1 MNYRMILY
9 LSGQIL
15 RILGGLM
22 ILPLLVALIY
32 NEPASRNAFALTSF
46 VLLAAGSL
54 ITWKKPENKSL
65 YNREGLATV
74 AVAWLLVSIFGGIP
88 FLLSGDIPNYADCI
102 FEITSGFTTT
112 GSTIL
117 TDIESMSHASL
128 FWRAFSHFL
137 GGMGVLVF
145 MLTILP
151 HNDTRTMHIVRAE
164 SPGPTVGK
172 LVAKMSFSVRI
183 LYGMYFV
190 LTLIQTIF
198 LLFGGMDLFEA
209 LCHAFATAGTGGFG
223 ITNNSAADYNSV
235 YIEVVIT
242 VFMLLFSINFTLYY
256 LLLMKKW
263 KAVLQNEE
271 LRVFLGICIVSILL
285 IAVNITSVYGSFW
298 QGLRYSSF
306 QVMSII
312 STSGFATANY
322 IDWPVLSQTILLLLM
337 FVGGCA
343 GSTGGGLKVMRI
355 LLLFKIAVR
364 QIRCALNPR
373 AVVTI
378 KCDGKAVD
386 KDVVQGTAA
395 YFILFAFLLAV
406 SILLLSLDGHDAAT
420 TVTAVIT
427 CLNNVGPGLGE
438 INPAG
443 NFSGF
448 SDWATILLS
457 IIMLLGRLEIYP
469 LLVLFTCRKNK

>member
-9 LSGQIL
+9 LSGQFL
-15 RILGGLM
+15 RILGALM

-32 NEPASRNAFALTSF
+32 NEPASRNAFAVTALA
-46 VLLAAGSL
+46 LLVAGSV
-54 ITWKKPENKSL
+54 IAWKKPENKSL
-65 YNREGLATV
+65 YNREGLAVV
-74 AVAWLLVSIFGGIP
+74 AIVWLLVSVFGGIP
-88 FLLSGDIPNYADCI
+88 FLLSGDIPNFADCI

-117 TDIESMSHASL
+117 TDIESMSHATL

-145 MLTILP
+145 MLAILP

-183 LYGMYFV
+183 LYGMYIALTV
-190 LTLIQTIF
+190 LETIF

-223 ITNNSAADYNSV
+223 ITNNSVADYNSV
-235 YIEVVIT
+235 YIDVVIT
-242 VFMLLFSINFTLYY
+242 VFMTLFGINFTLYY

-263 KAVLQNEE
+263 KAVFQNEE
-271 LRVFLGICIVSILL
+271 LRVFLGICTAAILI
-285 IAVNITSVYGSFW
+285 IAFNIMDIYGSFW

-306 QVMSII
+306 QVMSTV
-312 STSGFATANY
+312 STTGFATASFT
-322 IDWPVLSQTILLLLM
+322 DWPVLSQIIIILLM

-355 LLLFKIAVR
+355 LLLCKIAFKE
-364 QIRCALNPR
+364 IRCVLNPR
-373 AVVTI
+373 AVITV

-386 KDVVQGTAA
+386 KDVLRGCSS
-395 YFILFAFLLAV
+395 YFVLFCLLMAL
-406 SILLLSLDGHDAAT
+406 SILLLSLDGHDVGT

-427 CLNNVGPGLGE
+427 CLNNVGPGIGE
-438 INPAG
+438 VNPAG

-448 SDWATILLS
+448 SEWAKLLLS
-457 IIMLLGRLEIYP
+457 MDMLLGRLEIYP

>member
-9 LSGQIL
+9 LSGQFL
-15 RILGGLM
+15 RILGALM

-32 NEPASRNAFALTSF
+32 NEPASRNAFAVTALA
-46 VLLAAGSL
+46 LLVAGSA
-54 ITWKKPENKSL
+54 IAWKKPENKSL
-65 YNREGLATV
+65 YNREGLAVV
-74 AVAWLLVSIFGGIP
+74 AIVWLMVSIFGGIP
-88 FLLSGDIPNYADCI
+88 FLLSGDIPNFADCI

-117 TDIESMSHASL
+117 TDIESMSHATL

-145 MLTILP
+145 MLAILP

-183 LYGMYFV
+183 LYGMYIALTV
-190 LTLIQTIF
+190 LETIF

-223 ITNNSAADYNSV
+223 ITNNSVADYNSV
-235 YIEVVIT
+235 YIDVVIT
-242 VFMLLFSINFTLYY
+242 IFMTLFGINFTLYY

-263 KAVLQNEE
+263 KSVLQNEE
-271 LRVFLGICIVSILL
+271 LRVFLGICAAAILI
-285 IAVNITSVYGSFW
+285 IAFNIMDIYGSFW

-306 QVMSII
+306 QVMSTV
-312 STSGFATANY
+312 STTGFATASFT
-322 IDWPVLSQTILLLLM
+322 DWPVHSQLIIILLL

-355 LLLFKIAVR
+355 LLLCKIALKE
-364 QIRCALNPR
+364 IRCVLNPR
-373 AVVTI
+373 TVITV

-386 KDVVQGTAA
+386 KDVLRGCSS
-395 YFILFAFLLAV
+395 YFVLFCLLMAL
-406 SILLLSLDGHDAAT
+406 SILLLSLDGHDVGT

-427 CLNNVGPGLGE
+427 CLNNVGPGIGE
-438 INPAG
+438 VNPAG

-448 SDWATILLS
+448 SEWAKILLS
-457 IIMLLGRLEIYP
+457 MDMLLGRLEIYP

>member
-9 LSGQIL
+9 LSGQFL
-15 RILGGLM
+15 RILGALM

-32 NEPASRNAFALTSF
+32 NEPASRNAFAVTALA
-46 VLLAAGSL
+46 LLVAGSA
-54 ITWKKPENKSL
+54 IAWKKPENKSL
-65 YNREGLATV
+65 YNREGLAVV
-74 AVAWLLVSIFGGIP
+74 AIVWLMVSIFGGIP
-88 FLLSGDIPNYADCI
+88 FLLSGDIPNFADCI

-117 TDIESMSHASL
+117 TDIESMSHATL

-145 MLTILP
+145 MLAILP

-183 LYGMYFV
+183 LYGMYIALTV
-190 LTLIQTIF
+190 LETIF

-223 ITNNSAADYNSV
+223 ITNNSVADYNSV
-235 YIEVVIT
+235 YIDVVIT
-242 VFMLLFSINFTLYY
+242 IFMTLFGINFTLYY

-263 KAVLQNEE
+263 KSVLKNEE
-271 LRVFLGICIVSILL
+271 LRVFLGICAAAILI
-285 IAVNITSVYGSFW
+285 IAFNIMDIYGSFW

-306 QVMSII
+306 QVMSTV
-312 STSGFATANY
+312 STTGFATASFT
-322 IDWPVLSQTILLLLM
+322 DWPVLSQIIIILLM

-343 GSTGGGLKVMRI
+343 GSTGGGLKVIRI
-355 LLLFKIAVR
+355 LLLCKIALKE
-364 QIRCALNPR
+364 IRCVLNPR
-373 AVVTI
+373 TVITV

-386 KDVVQGTAA
+386 KDVLRGCSS
-395 YFILFAFLLAV
+395 YFVLFCLLMAL
-406 SILLLSLDGHDAAT
+406 SILLLSLDGHDVGT

-427 CLNNVGPGLGE
+427 CLNNVGPGIGE
-438 INPAG
+438 VNPAG

-448 SDWATILLS
+448 SEWAKILLS
-457 IIMLLGRLEIYP
+457 MDMLLGRLEIYP

>member
-9 LSGQIL
+9 LSGQFL
-15 RILGGLM
+15 RILGALM

-32 NEPASRNAFALTSF
+32 NEPASRNAFAATAL
-46 VLLAAGSL
+46 VLLVAGSL
-54 ITWKKPENKSL
+54 IAWKKPENKSL
-65 YNREGLATV
+65 YNREGLAVV
-74 AVAWLLVSIFGGIP
+74 AIVWLMVSIFGGIP
-88 FLLSGDIPNYADCI
+88 FLLSGDIPNFADCI

-117 TDIESMSHASL
+117 TDIESMSHATL

-145 MLTILP
+145 MLAILP

-183 LYGMYFV
+183 LYGMYIALTV
-190 LTLIQTIF
+190 LETIF

-223 ITNNSAADYNSV
+223 ITNNSVADFNSV
-235 YIEVVIT
+235 YIDVVIT
-242 VFMLLFSINFTLYY
+242 IFMTLFGINFTLYY

-263 KAVLQNEE
+263 KSVLKNEE
-271 LRVFLGICIVSILL
+271 LRVFLGICAAAILI
-285 IAVNITSVYGSFW
+285 IAFNIMDIYGSFW

-306 QVMSII
+306 QVMSTV
-312 STSGFATANY
+312 STTGFATASFT
-322 IDWPVLSQTILLLLM
+322 DWPVLSQIIIILLM

-355 LLLFKIAVR
+355 LLLCKIALKE
-364 QIRCALNPR
+364 IRCVLNPR
-373 AVVTI
+373 TVITV

-386 KDVVQGTAA
+386 KDVLRGCSS
-395 YFILFAFLLAV
+395 YFVLFCLLMAL
-406 SILLLSLDGHDAAT
+406 SILLLSLDGHDVGT

-427 CLNNVGPGLGE
+427 CLNNVGPGIGE
-438 INPAG
+438 VNPAG

-448 SDWATILLS
+448 SEWAKILLS
-457 IIMLLGRLEIYP
+457 MDMLLGRLEIYP

>member
-9 LSGQIL
+9 LSGQFL
-15 RILGGLM
+15 RILGALM

-32 NEPASRNAFALTSF
+32 NEPASRNAFAVTALA
-46 VLLAAGSL
+46 LLVAGSA
-54 ITWKKPENKSL
+54 IAWKKPENKSL
-65 YNREGLATV
+65 YNREGLAVV
-74 AVAWLLVSIFGGIP
+74 AIVWLMVSIFGGIP
-88 FLLSGDIPNYADCI
+88 FLLSGDIPNFADCI

-117 TDIESMSHASL
+117 TDIESMSHATL

-145 MLTILP
+145 MLAILP

-183 LYGMYFV
+183 LYGMYIALTV
-190 LTLIQTIF
+190 LETIF

-223 ITNNSAADYNSV
+223 ITNNSVADYNSV
-235 YIEVVIT
+235 YIDVVIT
-242 VFMLLFSINFTLYY
+242 IFMTLFGINFTLYY

-263 KAVLQNEE
+263 KSVLKNEE
-271 LRVFLGICIVSILL
+271 LRVFLGICAAAILI
-285 IAVNITSVYGSFW
+285 IAFNIMDIYGSFW

-306 QVMSII
+306 QVMSTV
-312 STSGFATANY
+312 STTGFATASFT
-322 IDWPVLSQTILLLLM
+322 DWPVLSQIIIILLM

-355 LLLFKIAVR
+355 LLLCKIALKE
-364 QIRCALNPR
+364 IRCVLNPR
-373 AVVTI
+373 TVITV

-386 KDVVQGTAA
+386 KDVLRGCSS
-395 YFILFAFLLAV
+395 YFVLFCLLMAL
-406 SILLLSLDGHDAAT
+406 SILLLSLDGHDVGT

-427 CLNNVGPGLGE
+427 CLNNVGPGIGE
-438 INPAG
+438 VNPAG

-448 SDWATILLS
+448 SEWAKILLS
-457 IIMLLGRLEIYP
+457 MDMLLGRLEIYP

>member
-9 LSGQIL
+9 LSGQFL
-15 RILGGLM
+15 RILGALM

-32 NEPASRNAFALTSF
+32 NEPASRNAFAVTALA
-46 VLLAAGSL
+46 LLVAGSA
-54 ITWKKPENKSL
+54 IAWKKPENKSL
-65 YNREGLATV
+65 YNREGLAVV
-74 AVAWLLVSIFGGIP
+74 AIVWLMVSIFGGIP
-88 FLLSGDIPNYADCI
+88 FLLSGDIPNFADCI

-117 TDIESMSHASL
+117 TDIESMSHATL

-145 MLTILP
+145 MLAILP

-183 LYGMYFV
+183 LYGMYIALTV
-190 LTLIQTIF
+190 LETIF

-223 ITNNSAADYNSV
+223 ITNNSVADYNSV
-235 YIEVVIT
+235 YIDVVIT
-242 VFMLLFSINFTLYY
+242 IFMTLFGINFTLYY

-263 KAVLQNEE
+263 KSVLQNEE
-271 LRVFLGICIVSILL
+271 LRIFLGICAAAILI
-285 IAVNITSVYGSFW
+285 IAFNIMDIYGSFW

-306 QVMSII
+306 QVMSTV
-312 STSGFATANY
+312 STTGFATASFT
-322 IDWPVLSQTILLLLM
+322 DWPVLSQIIIILLM

-355 LLLFKIAVR
+355 LLLCKIALKE
-364 QIRCALNPR
+364 IRCVLNPR
-373 AVVTI
+373 TVITV

-386 KDVVQGTAA
+386 KDVLRGCSS
-395 YFILFAFLLAV
+395 YFVLFCLLMAL
-406 SILLLSLDGHDAAT
+406 SILLLSLDGHDVGT

-427 CLNNVGPGLGE
+427 CLNNVGPGIGE
-438 INPAG
+438 VNPAG

-448 SDWATILLS
+448 SEWAKILLS
-457 IIMLLGRLEIYP
+457 MDMLLGRLEIYP